1 MTLPEDNMKNQK
13 DWDNFYLSV
22 CSLIAEQSYAE
33 DRKVGAIIVKNDNI
47 ISFSYNGTARGT
59 NNDTQSNPVLH
70 AEAYAISKVARSNQ
84 STEGA
89 TLYCTLSPCID
100 CSKLIYASGIV
111 RVVYKSEYKCTKGIE
126 YLRNLGLIIND
137 IPDPNRFADI
147 EWLKNTGLI

>member
-1 MTLPEDNMKNQK
+1 MKNQN
-13 DWDNFYLSV
+13 DWDNFYLSI

-33 DRKVGAIIVKNDNI
+33 DCKVGAIIVKDDNI

-100 CSKLIYASGIV
+100 CSKLIYASGIT
-111 RVVYKSEYKCTKGIE
+111 RVVYQSAYKCLKGIE
-126 YLRNLGLIIND
+126 YLDYLGLTIND
-137 IPDPNRFADI
+137 IPNHNRFADP
-147 EWLKNTGLI
+147 EWLKRTGLI